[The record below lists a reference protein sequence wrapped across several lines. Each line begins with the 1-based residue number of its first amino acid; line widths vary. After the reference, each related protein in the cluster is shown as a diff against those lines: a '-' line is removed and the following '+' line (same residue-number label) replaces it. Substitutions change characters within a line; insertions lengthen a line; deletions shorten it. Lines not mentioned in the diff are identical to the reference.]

1 MILYIFKKEL
11 IMDKEKVLIE
21 GLLFLAGEEGL
32 TIEELASAL
41 SISIDDTLNVIDELT
56 IDYQQSNRAFEL
68 VQFGGQ
74 YKLVTKEIIYEVAGQ
89 MFKSQKSTPLSNSA
103 LETLAIIAYKQPIT
117 RVEIEELRGVNCEVM
132 LKKLVMKD
140 LIAEMGRLDTVGKPI
155 LYQVTKNFMDVF
167 KLSSLDELPELSDFS
182 VENNQDLFDLSGD

>member
-1 MILYIFKKEL
+1 
-11 IMDKEKVLIE
+11 MDKEKVLIE